1 MAMYNPI
8 TDSFTYYESV
18 NPKKV
23 AIEFPLMDKPEDIS
37 SWADMITPS
46 GNVVVSNPTEQK
58 KEERDVF
65 KAWEPEINRVYN
77 ISNSTTTSDT
87 NRTLTTKNTLSK
99 GNATAVQLMDKLI
112 ERGIKPH
119 EAAAIVGHM
128 GAESELN
135 PSAFNGNDLGSQS
148 GGLGQWRGDRLT
160 ALKNYAKSKNMAW
173 TNVDLQ
179 ADYLIHELQNK
190 EKDTFK
196 LLQSTTNPSEA
207 SKAWSYYERFAGY
220 DGTTKTA
227 QKLKRSKGWT
237 EAQTQKWI
245 NEQHEKRE
253 KNSEIYYEWWKQAH
267 QA

>member
-8 TDSFTYYESV
+8 TNSFTYYEAIK
-18 NPKKV
+18 PKKV

-37 SWADMITPS
+37 SWASGITS
-46 GNVVVSNPTEQK
+46 NGNVIVSNPTEQK
-58 KEERDVF
+58 KEERDIF
-65 KAWEPEINRVYN
+65 KAYSPENNRVYSMDN
-77 ISNSTTTSDT
+77 TET
-87 NRTLTTKNTLSK
+87 NNNDRTLTTKDSSSK

-128 GAESELN
+128 GAESGLN
-135 PSAFNGNDLGSQS
+135 PSAFNGNDLGAAS

-179 ADYLIHELQNK
+179 VDFLVNELNNNY
-190 EKDTFK
+190 KDVLQK
-196 LLQSTTNPSEA
+196 LSASNNPTEA
-207 SKAWSYYERFAGY
+207 SKAWSYYEKFAGY

-227 QKLKRSKGWT
+227 KKAGWSQAKVNQ
-237 EAQTQKWI
+237 E
-245 NEQHEKRE
+245 HEKRE
-253 KNSEIYYEWWKQAH
+253 KNSETYYRWWKQAH